1 MKKLYSIFGLLLFAL
16 CCNAQTSIEYILQQI
31 EENNKELKANSA
43 LIEAQKLE
51 AQTINNLPD
60 PQISYG
66 HAWNSKE
73 SSETTGELVI
83 SQSFD
88 FPTLYFSRNK
98 VKNLQIKGYDFQA
111 EAMRQDIL
119 LQAKEICL
127 DIQALQQ
134 QKEILKERLDQTEQ
148 LYNLYQE
155 RLANGDANILEINK
169 VKLEV
174 LNATTEW
181 QLKEKEW
188 QNKKEELQA
197 LNGNLPLQDLYFE
210 FVRTP
215 LPLSYEEV
223 KQAYIAEDY
232 NLLALNEE
240 IKANQKQVKVN
251 YSNWLPKLELGYQR
265 NTEPGTHFNGIVV
278 GFSIPLFNNRKKV
291 KIAKAEVLNNTL
303 MKEVKL
309 TEIEVQL
316 KQAYQ
321 EALSLSESLSAYDKQ
336 FTATID
342 LDLLKEALN
351 GGQISLI
358 EFFTEAS
365 IIYQSQ
371 LNYIT
376 LENQYEK
383 AMALLYKNKL

>member
-1 MKKLYSIFGLLLFAL
+1 MKQLYIILGLLFFSLNG
-16 CCNAQTSIEYILQQI
+16 NAQTNIEYILQQI
-31 EENNKELKANSA
+31 EENNTELKANTA

-51 AQTINNLPD
+51 AQTLNNLPD
-60 PQISYG
+60 PQFSYG
-66 HAWNSKE
+66 HVWNSKE
-73 SSETTGELVI
+73 SSKTIGELII

-98 VKNLQIKGYDFQA
+98 VKNLQIKGYDYQA
-111 EAMRQDIL
+111 DAIRQDIL

-127 DIQALQQ
+127 DIKALQQ
-134 QKEILKERLDQTEQ
+134 QKEILKERLNQTEQ
-148 LYNLYQE
+148 LYNLYEE
-155 RLANGDANILEINK
+155 RLSKGDANILEINK
-169 VKLEV
+169 VKLER
-174 LNATTEW
+174 LNANTEW

-188 QNKKEELQA
+188 KNKKEELQA
-197 LNGNLPLQDLYFE
+197 LNGNIPIGELHSE
-210 FVRTP
+210 FIRTP
-215 LPLSYEEV
+215 LPPSFTEI
-223 KQAYIAEDY
+223 KQTYIAEDY
-232 NLLALNEE
+232 GLLALNEE

-251 YSNWLPKLELGYQR
+251 NSNWLPKLELGYKR
-265 NTEPGTHFNGIVV
+265 NTEPGVQFNGIVV

-309 TEIEVQL
+309 TQMEVQL

-321 EALSLSESLSAYDKQ
+321 EALSLYDSLSAYDEQ
-336 FTATID
+336 FKAATD
-342 LDLLKEALN
+342 LGLLKEALD

-383 AMALLYKNKL
+383 AIALLYKHKL

>member
-1 MKKLYSIFGLLLFAL
+1 MKQLYIILGLLFFSLNG
-16 CCNAQTSIEYILQQI
+16 NAQTNIEYILQQI
-31 EENNKELKANSA
+31 EENNTELKANTA

-51 AQTINNLPD
+51 AQTLNNLPD
-60 PQISYG
+60 PQFSYG
-66 HAWNSKE
+66 HVWNSKE
-73 SSETTGELVI
+73 SSKTIGELII

-98 VKNLQIKGYDFQA
+98 VKNLQIKGYDYQA
-111 EAMRQDIL
+111 DAIRQDIL

-127 DIQALQQ
+127 DIKALQQ
-134 QKEILKERLDQTEQ
+134 QKEILKERLNQTEQ

-155 RLANGDANILEINK
+155 RLSKGDANILEINK
-169 VKLEV
+169 VKLER
-174 LNATTEW
+174 LNANTEW

-188 QNKKEELQA
+188 KNKKEELQA
-197 LNGNLPLQDLYFE
+197 LNGNIPIGELHSE
-210 FVRTP
+210 FIRTP
-215 LPLSYEEV
+215 LPPSFTEI
-223 KQAYIAEDY
+223 KQTYIAEDY
-232 NLLALNEE
+232 GLLALNEE

-251 YSNWLPKLELGYQR
+251 NSNWLPKLELGYKR
-265 NTEPGTHFNGIVV
+265 NTEPGVQFNGIVV

-309 TEIEVQL
+309 TQMEVQL

-321 EALSLSESLSAYDKQ
+321 EALSLYDSLSAYDEQ
-336 FTATID
+336 FKAATD
-342 LDLLKEALN
+342 LGLLKEALD

-383 AMALLYKNKL
+383 AIALLYKHKL

>member
-1 MKKLYSIFGLLLFAL
+1 MKQLYIILGLLFFSLNG
-16 CCNAQTSIEYILQQI
+16 NAQTNIEYILQQI
-31 EENNKELKANSA
+31 EENNTELKANTA

-51 AQTINNLPD
+51 AQTLNNLPD
-60 PQISYG
+60 PQFSYG
-66 HAWNSKE
+66 HVWNSKE
-73 SSETTGELVI
+73 SSKTIGELII

-98 VKNLQIKGYDFQA
+98 VKNLQIKGYDYQA
-111 EAMRQDIL
+111 DAIRQDIL

-127 DIQALQQ
+127 DIKALQQ
-134 QKEILKERLDQTEQ
+134 QKEILKERLNQTEQ

-155 RLANGDANILEINK
+155 RLSKGDANILEINK
-169 VKLEV
+169 VKLER
-174 LNATTEW
+174 LNANTEW

-188 QNKKEELQA
+188 KNKKEELQA
-197 LNGNLPLQDLYFE
+197 LNGNIPIGELHSE
-210 FVRTP
+210 FIRTP
-215 LPLSYEEV
+215 LPPSFTEI
-223 KQAYIAEDY
+223 KQTYIAEDY
-232 NLLALNEE
+232 GLLALNEE

-251 YSNWLPKLELGYQR
+251 NSNWLPKLELGYKR
-265 NTEPGTHFNGIVV
+265 NTEPGVQFNGIVV

-309 TEIEVQL
+309 TQMEVQL

-321 EALSLSESLSAYDKQ
+321 EALSLYESLSAYDEQ
-336 FTATID
+336 FKAATD
-342 LDLLKEALN
+342 LGLLKEALD

-383 AMALLYKNKL
+383 AIALLYKHKL

>member
-1 MKKLYSIFGLLLFAL
+1 MKKNHIILALLATSLY
-16 CCNAQTSIEYILQQI
+16 CKAQTGIEPILQQI
-31 EENNKELKANSA
+31 EANNQELKANTA

-60 PQISYG
+60 PQFSYG
-66 HAWNSKE
+66 HVWNSKE
-73 SSETTGELVI
+73 SSKTIGELVI

-98 VKNLQIKGYDFQA
+98 VKNLQIKGYNFQA
-111 EAMRQDIL
+111 EAIRQDLL

-127 DIQALQQ
+127 DLKALQQ
-134 QKEILKERLDQTEQ
+134 QKEILKERLDQTKQ
-148 LYNLYQE
+148 LYDLYQE
-155 RLANGDANILEINK
+155 RLSKGDANILEINK
-169 VKLEV
+169 VKLEL

-188 QNKKEELQA
+188 KNKKEELQA
-197 LNGNLPLQDLYFE
+197 LNGNLPLENLHFE
-210 FVRTP
+210 LIRTP
-215 LPLSYEEV
+215 LPHSFEEV
-223 KQAYIAEDY
+223 LQTSIAEDY

-240 IKANQKQVKVN
+240 IKANQKQIKVN
-251 YSNWLPKLELGYQR
+251 HSNWLPKLELGYKR
-265 NTEPGTHFNGIVV
+265 NSEPGTHFNGIVV

-291 KIAKAEVLNNTL
+291 KIAQAEVLNSTL

-309 TEIEVQL
+309 TQVEIQL

-336 FTATID
+336 FRAATD
-342 LDLLKEALN
+342 LDLLKEALD

-358 EFFTEAS
+358 EFFTETS

-383 AMALLYKNKL
+383 AMALLYKHQL